1 MTEAGQRAVLRKY
14 LLGELPERERSQLAD
29 QYFRDENL
37 FDELL
42 DVESE
47 LLDQYSRRQLTV
59 EQTRNFRQYLTSLPG
74 GSTKLATAYA
84 LKEARNQISD
94 VSPTTFSAHA
104 SQTSHSRWHFLPA
117 SLFNR
122 RPLLQYVSVVV
133 VVALLCGLAY
143 LLIARRSL
151 QREVEQLR
159 AERSYAEQEKTQS
172 EEQVRAAQ
180 ESEAALQDRNSQL
193 QQELSQLRQS
203 DGRTRGG
210 SETVLLVLSPA
221 LRSGSTPDSV
231 TISDR
236 TKTVLLIMPVSKDQQ
251 LPDYSVVLKTTRG
264 QVVLA
269 QRRLKPRV
277 SDQGSTVPL
286 RVSAALLTSDTYKL
300 TLHGEGTDR
309 TETAQDF
316 YFKIVRRG

>member
-1 MTEAGQRAVLRKY
+1 VRQRKKLRKY
-14 LLGELPERERSQLAD
+14 LLGELTERERSQLAD
-29 QYFRDENL
+29 KYFRDENL

-59 EQTRNFRQYLTSLPG
+59 EQTRNFRQYLTSLPD

-94 VSPTTFSAHA
+94 VSP
-104 SQTSHSRWHFLPA
+104 HSRWQFLPA
-117 SLFNR
+117 SLLNR
-122 RPLLQYVSVVV
+122 RPLLQYVSVVI

-159 AERSYAEQEKTQS
+159 TERSHAEQEKTQS

-180 ESEAALQDRNSQL
+180 ESEAALQDRNVQL

-236 TKTVLLIMPVSKDQQ
+236 TKTVLLVMPVSKDQQ

-277 SDQGSTVPL
+277 SDQGSTVHF
-286 RVSAALLTSDTYKL
+286 RVSAALLTADTYKL
-300 TLHGEGTDR
+300 TLHGQG

>member
-1 MTEAGQRAVLRKY
+1 VRQRKKLRKY
-14 LLGELPERERSQLAD
+14 LLGELTERERSQLAD
-29 QYFRDENL
+29 KYFRDENL

-59 EQTRNFRQYLTSLPG
+59 EQTRNFRQYLTSLPD

-84 LKEARNQISD
+84 LKEARHQISD
-94 VSPTTFSAHA
+94 VSPATFSAHA
-104 SQTSHSRWHFLPA
+104 S
-117 SLFNR
+117 LFNL
-122 RPLLQYVSVVV
+122 RPLLQYVSVVI

-159 AERSYAEQEKTQS
+159 AERSQAEQEKTQS

-180 ESEAALQDRNSQL
+180 ESEAALQDRNFQL

-231 TISDR
+231 TISNR

-251 LPDYSVVLKTTRG
+251 LPDYSVILKTTRG
-264 QVVLA
+264 QVVLV

-277 SDQGSTVPL
+277 SDQGSTVHF
-286 RVSAALLTSDTYKL
+286 RVSAALLTADTYKL

>member
-1 MTEAGQRAVLRKY
+1 
-14 LLGELPERERSQLAD
+14 
-29 QYFRDENL
+29 
-37 FDELL
+37 
-42 DVESE
+42 
-47 LLDQYSRRQLTV
+47 
-59 EQTRNFRQYLTSLPG
+59 
-74 GSTKLATAYA
+74 

-94 VSPTTFSAHA
+94 VSPATFSAHA
-104 SQTSHSRWHFLPA
+104 S
-117 SLFNR
+117 LFNL
-122 RPLLQYVSVVV
+122 RPLLQYVSVVI

-159 AERSYAEQEKTQS
+159 TERSHAEQEKTQS

-180 ESEAALQDRNSQL
+180 ESEAALQDRNFQL

-236 TKTVLLIMPVSKDQQ
+236 TKTVLLVMPVSKDQQ

-269 QRRLKPRV
+269 KRRLKPRV
-277 SDQGSTVPL
+277 SDQGSTVHF

-300 TLHGEGTDR
+300 TLHGQG

>member
-1 MTEAGQRAVLRKY
+1 MRQRKKLRKY
-14 LLGELPERERSQLAD
+14 LLGELTERERSQLAD
-29 QYFRDENL
+29 KYFRDENL

-59 EQTRNFRQYLTSLPG
+59 EQTRNFRQYLTSLPD

-84 LKEARNQISD
+84 LKEARHQISD
-94 VSPTTFSAHA
+94 VSPATFSAHA
-104 SQTSHSRWHFLPA
+104 S
-117 SLFNR
+117 LFNL
-122 RPLLQYVSVVV
+122 RPLLQYVSVVI

-159 AERSYAEQEKTQS
+159 AERSQAEQEKTQS

-180 ESEAALQDRNSQL
+180 ESEAALQDRNVQL

-231 TISDR
+231 TISNR

-251 LPDYSVVLKTTRG
+251 LPDYSVILKTTRG
-264 QVVLA
+264 QVVLV

-277 SDQGSTVPL
+277 SDQGSTVHF
-286 RVSAALLTSDTYKL
+286 RVSAALLTADTYKL

>member
-1 MTEAGQRAVLRKY
+1 
-14 LLGELPERERSQLAD
+14 
-29 QYFRDENL
+29 
-37 FDELL
+37 
-42 DVESE
+42 
-47 LLDQYSRRQLTV
+47 
-59 EQTRNFRQYLTSLPG
+59 
-74 GSTKLATAYA
+74 
-84 LKEARNQISD
+84 
-94 VSPTTFSAHA
+94 
-104 SQTSHSRWHFLPA
+104 
-117 SLFNR
+117 
-122 RPLLQYVSVVV
+122 
-133 VVALLCGLAY
+133 
-143 LLIARRSL
+143 L

-159 AERSYAEQEKTQS
+159 AERSQAEQEKTQS
-172 EEQVRAAQ
+172 EEQMRATH
-180 ESEAALQDRNSQL
+180 ESGAALQDRNVQL

-231 TISDR
+231 TISNR

-251 LPDYSVVLKTTRG
+251 LPDYSVILKTTRG
-264 QVVLA
+264 QVVLV

-277 SDQGSTVPL
+277 SDQGSTVHF
-286 RVSAALLTSDTYKL
+286 RVSAALLTADTYKL